1 MFACFLFVKNA
12 GKKDTKLSGVHFM
25 INHDV
30 IDRGK
35 QKQFIQPVINLY
47 LYGLHLPTV
56 SIFDSE
62 SDLLNV

>member
-1 MFACFLFVKNA
+1 
-12 GKKDTKLSGVHFM
+12 M

-35 QKQFIQPVINLY
+35 QQQFIQPVISLY

-56 SIFDSE
+56 SIFDRE